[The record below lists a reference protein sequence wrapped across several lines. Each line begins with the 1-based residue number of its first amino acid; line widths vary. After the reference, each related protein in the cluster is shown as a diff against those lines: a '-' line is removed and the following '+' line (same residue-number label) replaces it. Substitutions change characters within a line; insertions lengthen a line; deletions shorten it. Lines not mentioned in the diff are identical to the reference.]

1 MKQQAKILSVR
12 VGQGINGNE
21 YFDCF
26 LVKPT
31 TSKRSI
37 YLSPD
42 INLFPETEEL
52 SEEEILFWAEAQ
64 VGKSIFFEDTVAL
77 VYETVGK
84 TYIV

>member
-12 VGQGINGNE
+12 VGQGINGKE

-26 LVKPT
+26 LVKPLT
-31 TSKRSI
+31 CKRSI

-42 INLFPETEEL
+42 IDNFPETEDMTQDEVV
-52 SEEEILFWAEAQ
+52 EWAESQ

>member
-12 VGQGINGNE
+12 RGVDNLGHE

-26 LVKPT
+26 RVESEEVKM
-31 TSKRSI
+31 SF
-37 YLSPD
+37 YLSTD
-42 INLFPETEEL
+42 YDNFPETEDMSQDEVV
-52 SEEEILFWAEAQ
+52 EWAESQ